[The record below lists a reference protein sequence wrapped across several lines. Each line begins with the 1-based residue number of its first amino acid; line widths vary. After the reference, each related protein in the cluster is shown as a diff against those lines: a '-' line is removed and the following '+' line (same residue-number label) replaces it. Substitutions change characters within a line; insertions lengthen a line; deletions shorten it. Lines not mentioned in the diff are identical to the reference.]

1 MTTANASSANRAVR
15 FAAVPE
21 AGQLVEVR
29 RRQWVV
35 TDVSG
40 GALPSSDNGDQHLVG
55 LSSLDEDS
63 MGEDLQ
69 VVWQMETGARVLEKA
84 GLPSITGWDSN
95 DCLEAFLDAV
105 RWGAVTNADRSF
117 LQSPFRSGITIEDY
131 QLDPLVRAVE
141 MARVNLLIADD
152 VGLGKTI
159 EAGLVIQELLVRHR
173 ARTVFVVCPA
183 SLQVKW
189 QTEMQEKFGLEF
201 RNVDTEY
208 VKCLRRERGIHVNP
222 WTSYPRLIA
231 SMDWMK
237 SGEGFRLLK
246 DVLPPRVTYPRKFDI
261 LVVDEAHNVAP
272 ASTSMYALES
282 QRTRLIRSLAPHFA
296 HRLFLSAT
304 PHNGYQESFTSLLE
318 LLDDQRFART
328 VMPDE
333 KQLHRV
339 MIRRMKSDIVDAN
352 GKPVFPTR
360 KLESL
365 EIDYSEEERQ
375 AQALLGEYT
384 ADRSKSVKGTRF
396 EYGTEFVHILLKK
409 RLFSSPKAFALTL
422 AEHRKALEHG
432 KSRANRDGMD
442 DRILH
447 KAILKTEEEYSDDSL
462 VEEAQHEAVEVA
474 GELAP
479 PLSREQ
485 RDMLDRLTAWAERAS
500 NRVDSKA
507 QAILDWL
514 KTHLKTDGRWNE
526 KRVILF
532 TEYRATHSWLQ
543 QILTA
548 NGYGGELLM
557 CLHGSMLPDERESV
571 KAAFQA
577 HPNVSPVR
585 ILLAT
590 DAASE
595 GIDLQNHCNYLIH
608 VEIPWNPNVM
618 EQRNGRIDR
627 HGQKENTVFIWHPVG
642 KDFSAKAAG
651 RFVKPGDVAGDH
663 EYLMRA
669 VLKIDTIREDLGSVG
684 SVIARQIEDAMLGR
698 RNSLDTA
705 SAEAKAATARKL
717 VTTEKRLHQ
726 ERTARLHERLM
737 EAKNDFHLSSKHI
750 SRAVKVALDLA
761 EKPPLKPIAAKGE
774 EESVFEVPDLSGSW
788 GRATVGLEHPHT
800 RIRRPITFD
809 HEVIKGRDDVVLA
822 HLNHK
827 LVQMCLRLLREEIW
841 KLDDVKRLHRVTVRA
856 VPDSELSVPAV
867 AIWSRLVITGGDHRR
882 LHEELTLAGG
892 ELEHKR
898 FARIVQVGK
907 LEALVAQGSPIE
919 PHQALFD
926 VLKDRFERHED
937 ALMAAVEARS
947 KDRLKYLESTLD
959 KRMKS
964 EIDDV
969 QTILDELDASIRREL
984 KLGRHD
990 GQLHLPGFSPEEME
1004 QMKKDINALEA
1015 RLARIPEEREKEKAV
1030 IEKHYTNPTVR
1041 TFPVAAVF
1049 LVPGAVA
1056 KNGGLKT

>member
-1 MTTANASSANRAVR
+1 MTASSANSASGVVR
-15 FAAVPE
+15 FGAIPE
-21 AGQLVEVR
+21 PGQFVEVR

-35 TDVSG
+35 TDVSS
-40 GALPSSDNGDQHLVG
+40 GALSPASNGDQHLVG

-63 MGEDLQ
+63 MGEEIQ
-69 VVWQMETGARVLEKA
+69 VVWQMEAGAQVLEKA
-84 GLPSITGWDSN
+84 GLPSITGWDS
-95 DCLEAFLDAV
+95 DDRLEAFLDAV

-201 RNVDTEY
+201 RIVDTEY
-208 VKCLRRERGIHVNP
+208 IKRLRRERGIHVNP
-222 WTSYPRLIA
+222 WTSYPRLVT

-246 DVLPPRVTYPRKFDI
+246 DVLPPHIIYPRKFDI

-272 ASTSMYALES
+272 ASASMYALES
-282 QRTRLIRSLAPHFA
+282 QRTRLIRSLAPHFT

-339 MIRRMKSDIVDAN
+339 MVRRLKSDIVDAN
-352 GKPVFPTR
+352 GKPVFPVR
-360 KLESL
+360 KLEGL
-365 EIDYSEEERQ
+365 EIDYPEEERQ
-375 AQALLGEYT
+375 IHALLGEYT
-384 ADRSKSVKGTRF
+384 VDRSKSVKGTRF
-396 EYGTEFVHILLKK
+396 EYGTDFVHMLLKK
-409 RLFSSPKAFALTL
+409 RLFSSPMAFALTL
-422 AEHRKALEHG
+422 AKHRDTLERG
-432 KSRANRDGMD
+432 KPKGDRDAMD
-442 DRILH
+442 DRILR

-462 VEEAQHEAVEVA
+462 VEEAQHEAVEVV

-485 RDMLDRLTAWAERAS
+485 RDMLDRLTAWSEKAR

-507 QAILDWL
+507 NAILEWL
-514 KTHLKTDGRWNE
+514 ESHLKTDGRWNG

-532 TEYRATHSWLQ
+532 TEYRATHSWLH

-548 NGYGGELLM
+548 NGYGGDRLM
-557 CLHGSMLPDERESV
+557 YLHGSMLPDERESG

-577 HPNVSPVR
+577 HPDVSPVR

-627 HGQKENTVFIWHPVG
+627 HGQKEEAVFIWHPVG
-642 KDFSAKAAG
+642 KGFSASAAANTRSSHG
-651 RFVKPGDVAGDH
+651 KPGDVSGDH

-684 SVIARQIEDAMLGR
+684 PVIARQIEEAMLGR
-698 RNSLDTA
+698 RSGLDTA
-705 SAEAKAATARKL
+705 YAEAKAASARKF
-717 VTTEKRLHQ
+717 VTAEKRLQ
-726 ERTARLHERLM
+726 ERIARLHDKLM
-737 EAKNDFHLSSKHI
+737 EAKNDFHLSPEHI
-750 SRAVKVALDLA
+750 ARAVEVALELA
-761 EKPPLKPIAAKGE
+761 EKPSLKPIRSSHGE
-774 EESVFEVPDLSGSW
+774 KRSVFEVPILPGSW

-800 RIRRPITFD
+800 GVRRPITFD
-809 HEVIKGRDDVVLA
+809 HDVAKGRDDVVLA
-822 HLNHK
+822 HLNHR

-841 KLDDVKRLHRVTVRA
+841 KLDDVKRLHRVTFRTL
-856 VPDSELSVPAV
+856 PDSELRVPAV
-867 AIWSRLVITGGDHRR
+867 AVWSRLVITGGDHHR

-892 ELEHKR
+892 EIEHKR
-898 FARIVQVGK
+898 FARIAQVGK
-907 LEALVAQGSPIE
+907 LEALVAQGSPIQ
-919 PHQALFD
+919 PDQALFD
-926 VLKDRFERHED
+926 VLKDRFKRHEN

-947 KDRLKYLESTLD
+947 KDRLKFLENTLD
-959 KRMKS
+959 RRMKN
-964 EIDDV
+964 EVADV
-969 QTILDELDASIRREL
+969 LTILDELEGSIRKEL
-984 KLGRHD
+984 GQDGKPVQLSLFSDEELG
-990 GQLHLPGFSPEEME
+990 QI
-1004 QMKKDINALEA
+1004 KKDTQALEA
-1015 RLARIPEEREKEKAV
+1015 RLARIPEEREEEKTA
-1030 IEKHYTNPTVR
+1030 IEKHYAIPADR
-1041 TFPVAAVF
+1041 TFPVAVVF
-1049 LVPGAVA
+1049 LVPQTHIGEGAA
-1056 KNGGLKT
+1056 